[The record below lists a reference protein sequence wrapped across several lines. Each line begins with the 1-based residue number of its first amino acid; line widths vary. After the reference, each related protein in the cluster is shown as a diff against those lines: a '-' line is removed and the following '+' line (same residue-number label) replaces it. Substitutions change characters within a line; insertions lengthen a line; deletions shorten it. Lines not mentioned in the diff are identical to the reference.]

1 MNTLSDR
8 INDAM
13 AEKACTA
20 AELAKAA
27 GVKEPSVSDWRSKE
41 TKSLK
46 AETALKA
53 AAFLGVSPFW
63 LVLGV
68 GPKRPSEIE
77 RFAAEHGA
85 YIANQDRALY
95 KAPLAGAILPKSKRQ
110 RLSEKISA
118 ALEGINEDGLLV
130 ALGRIQTL
138 ADEYPRA
145 AKQTPSS

>member
-27 GVKEPSVSDWRSKE
+27 GVKEPSVSDWRNKE

-63 LVLGV
+63 LVLGI

-77 RFAAEHGA
+77 RFAAKHGA
-85 YIANQDRALY
+85 YIANQGQAMY
-95 KAPLAGAILPKSKRQ
+95 KAPVAGAILPKGRRQ
-110 RLSEKISA
+110 RLAEKIGA
-118 ALEGINEDGLLV
+118 TLDGINEDGLLV
-130 ALGRIQTL
+130 ALGRLQTL
-138 ADEYPRA
+138 AEEYPRA